1 LVEFILP
8 DGGVEMMQSD
18 DTILQLEKISSSENP
33 VELLSVTPGAE
44 EVISYCAR
52 VSNPNNQLN
61 FNSSSKLI
69 SYLIKNKHWSPFE
82 MASMT
87 IQIKT
92 SRGISPQ
99 ILRHRSFTFQ
109 EFSQRYAAVD
119 ESGLVVYAARRQDNK
134 NRQNSIDD
142 LSDEIKAEWERRQ
155 LDNWQRAFEH
165 YKWAID
171 NDIAKECAR
180 FVLPL
185 GCATTLYMS
194 GTIRSWIHY
203 IELRSANGTQ
213 KEHMDLAIMCKEIF
227 KKELPDIA
235 AALGW

>member
-1 LVEFILP
+1 
-8 DGGVEMMQSD
+8 MQSD
-18 DTILQLEKISSSENP
+18 DKIVDELANVSSSKNL
-33 VELLSVTPGAE
+33 VELLSCTPGAQ

-61 FNSSSKLI
+61 FNNNSKLI
-69 SYLIKNKHWSPFE
+69 SYLIKNAHWSPFE
-82 MASMT
+82 MVHMT
-87 IQIKT
+87 MQIKT

-119 ESGLVVYAARRQDNK
+119 EAGLVLYAARRQDNK

-142 LSDEIKAEWERRQ
+142 LAEEVKQEWHDRQ
-155 LDNWQRAFEH
+155 LQNWKSSFEH
-165 YKWAID
+165 YTWAID
-171 NDIAKECAR
+171 NGIAKECAR
-180 FVLPL
+180 FILPL
-185 GCATTLYMS
+185 GCGTTMYMS
-194 GTIRSWIHY
+194 GSVRSWIHY

-213 KEHMDLAIMCKEIF
+213 QEHMDIAIECKRIF
-227 KKELPDIA
+227 KEQLPDVA

>member
-1 LVEFILP
+1 MQNDEAISQLEQISNTNNLVEL
-8 DGGVEMMQSD
+8 V
-18 DTILQLEKISSSENP
+18 
-33 VELLSVTPGAE
+33 SVTPGAE

-61 FNSSSKLI
+61 FNNSAKLI

-82 MASMT
+82 MASITM
-87 IQIKT
+87 QIKT

-119 ESGLVVYAARRQDNK
+119 QSGLTLYAARRQDDK

-142 LSDEIKAEWERRQ
+142 LTPEVKQEWLYRQ
-155 LDNWQRAFEH
+155 QQNWKVSFEH
-165 YKWAID
+165 YTWALD
-171 NDIAKECAR
+171 NGIAKECAR

-185 GCATTLYMS
+185 GCNTTMYMS

-203 IELRSANGTQ
+203 IELRSSNGTQ
-213 KEHMDLAIMCKEIF
+213 KEHMDIAIACKEIF
-227 KKELPDIA
+227 KEQLPEIA

>member
-1 LVEFILP
+1 MDEANKII
-8 DGGVEMMQSD
+8 E
-18 DTILQLEKISSSENP
+18 QLSQVSTSENL

-61 FNSSSKLI
+61 FNNSAKLI

-82 MASMT
+82 MAHMT

-92 SRGISPQ
+92 SRGIAPQ

-119 ESGLVVYAARRQDNK
+119 KSGLTLYAARRQDNK

-142 LSDEIKAEWERRQ
+142 LTDEVKQEWLQRQ
-155 LDNWQRAFEH
+155 EQNWKSSFEH
-165 YKWAID
+165 YTWALD
-171 NDIAKECAR
+171 NGIAKECAR

-194 GTIRSWIHY
+194 GSVRSWIHY
-203 IELRSANGTQ
+203 IDLRASNGTQ
-213 KEHMDLAIMCKEIF
+213 KEHMDIAIACKELF
-227 KKELPDIA
+227 KQQLPEVA
-235 AALGW
+235 AALNW

>member
-1 LVEFILP
+1 MDDENKIVE
-8 DGGVEMMQSD
+8 
-18 DTILQLEKISSSENP
+18 QLANISASENI

-44 EVISYCAR
+44 EVITYCAR

-61 FNSSSKLI
+61 FNNSAKLI
-69 SYLIKNKHWSPFE
+69 KYLITNKHWSPFE
-82 MASMT
+82 MAHMT
-87 IQIKT
+87 LQIKT

-119 ESGLVVYAARRQDNK
+119 ASGLIVYAARRQDDK

-142 LSDEIKAEWERRQ
+142 LSDDIKREWEERQ
-155 LDNWQRAFEH
+155 NLNWRNAFEH
-165 YKWAID
+165 YMWALD
-171 NDIAKECAR
+171 NGIAKECAR

-194 GTIRSWIHY
+194 GSVRSWIHY
-203 IELRSANGTQ
+203 IDLRAAHGTQ
-213 KEHMDLAIMCKEIF
+213 REHMDIAVGCKAIF
-227 KKELPDIA
+227 KKELPCVA
-235 AALGW
+235 EALNW

>member
-1 LVEFILP
+1 MQNDEAISQLENISGSENLVELVSI
-8 DGGVEMMQSD
+8 
-18 DTILQLEKISSSENP
+18 
-33 VELLSVTPGAE
+33 TPGAE

-61 FNSSSKLI
+61 FNNSAKLI

-82 MASMT
+82 MAHMT

-92 SRGISPQ
+92 SRGIAPQ

-119 ESGLVVYAARRQDNK
+119 KSGLTLYAARRQDNK

-142 LSDEIKAEWERRQ
+142 LTDEVKQEWLQRQ
-155 LDNWQRAFEH
+155 EQNWKSSFEH
-165 YKWAID
+165 YTWALD
-171 NDIAKECAR
+171 NGIAKECAR

-194 GTIRSWIHY
+194 GSVRSWIHY
-203 IELRSANGTQ
+203 IDLRASNGTQ
-213 KEHMDLAIMCKEIF
+213 KEHMDIAIACKELF
-227 KKELPDIA
+227 KQQLPEVA
-235 AALGW
+235 AALNW

>member
-1 LVEFILP
+1 MDDENKIVE
-8 DGGVEMMQSD
+8 
-18 DTILQLEKISSSENP
+18 QLANISASENI

-44 EVISYCAR
+44 EVITYCAR

-61 FNSSSKLI
+61 FNNSAKLI
-69 SYLIKNKHWSPFE
+69 KYLITNKHWSPFE
-82 MASMT
+82 MAHMT
-87 IQIKT
+87 LQIKT

-119 ESGLVVYAARRQDNK
+119 ASGLIVYAARRQDDK

-142 LSDEIKAEWERRQ
+142 LSDDIKREWEERQ
-155 LDNWQRAFEH
+155 NLNWRNAFEH
-165 YKWAID
+165 YMWALD
-171 NDIAKECAR
+171 NGIAKECAR

-194 GTIRSWIHY
+194 GSVRSWIHY
-203 IELRSANGTQ
+203 IDLRAAHGTQ
-213 KEHMDLAIMCKEIF
+213 REHMDIAVGCKAIF
-227 KKELPDIA
+227 KKELPGVA
-235 AALGW
+235 EALNW

>member
-1 LVEFILP
+1 MHSDEEIVEQLAKVSASSNLVEM
-8 DGGVEMMQSD
+8 VSC
-18 DTILQLEKISSSENP
+18 
-33 VELLSVTPGAE
+33 TPGAE
-44 EVISYCAR
+44 AVVTYCAR

-61 FNSSSKLI
+61 FENSSKLI
-69 SYLIKNKHWSPFE
+69 SYLIKNQHWSPFE

-87 IQIKT
+87 LQVKT

-119 ESGLVVYAARRQDNK
+119 SSGVVLYAARRQDAK

-142 LSDEIKAEWERRQ
+142 LTDSVKQEWLERQQANWKAS
-155 LDNWQRAFEH
+155 FEH
-165 YKWAID
+165 YTWALD
-171 NDIAKECAR
+171 NGIAKECAR

-185 GCATTLYMS
+185 GCSTTLYMS

-203 IELRSANGTQ
+203 IELRASNGTQ
-213 KEHMDLAIMCKEIF
+213 KEHMDIALECKEIF
-227 KKELPDIA
+227 KKEMPQIA
-235 AALGW
+235 AAMGWI